1 MKNDEILKRELP
13 DYLSKIGV
21 NPKKNFNCLNPNH
34 DDKNPSM
41 AYDSKREKVHCFS
54 CEADWDIFDVIAVE
68 ELGAP
73 VVNNQPQYDFKKA
86 KKVAQ
91 QLFTGNNYSDT
102 LSDGRE
108 GTSKRVYDQKQSIN
122 RKEAKNA
129 QRGSEGQINAS
140 KINEEFIKRS
150 QIYFSKEFN
159 SLSETDRSRLEPFR
173 AEAMKYIKK
182 RGIDAE
188 TARKFNLGYIANWV
202 SPTARAHGA
211 NPKPTPRLIIPTS
224 KNSYIA
230 RDTRA
235 NIPENEQ
242 KYRKMKEGPVRI
254 FNGEALKENQP
265 IFIVEGEIDAL
276 SILKT
281 GLAPAIGL
289 GSVANVRKFVGLVKS
304 YQKQRPDNFYPTL
317 LLALDNDPAGQKA
330 KTALKAQLDQ
340 LGVTSYEVQIARGHK
355 DANEALVADR
365 VKFAEDL
372 KRTLQ
377 DPANRMQALLDYI
390 NESEDIKPVATGI
403 MSLDEV
409 LDGGLYEGLYGLG
422 AISSLG
428 KTTLALQIADYI
440 AEIDKRP
447 VLYFALEM
455 GWQELMAKSISR
467 TTFERTVGDDTLAQ
481 STRSI
486 LKGRWKERYNKAQY
500 DNVMA
505 SFKAYGDYQHR
516 IEIHDGSEK
525 RPTVADIAHV
535 VDNYVGRTGEKPV
548 VIVDYLQ
555 ILKPSNERATDKANV
570 TTSVNQLKKI
580 ATHYHIPVIA
590 ISSFNRSS
598 YEKKVSMDAFK
609 ESGEIEYSSDVLIG
623 LQFKGID
630 VDGFDINEAKEAEM
644 RRIEAVILKNR
655 NGVTGKVIDLCYYP
669 MFNKYV
675 DPRAGEEA
683 ENEEEKIVKTMVDD
697 EGRVSLPTDDKNY

>member
-1 MKNDEILKRELP
+1 MENNEILKRELP

-21 NPKKNFNCLNPNH
+21 NPKENFNCLNPNH

-73 VVNNQPQYDFKKA
+73 VVNNQPQYDFKEA

-91 QLFTGNNYSDT
+91 QLFIGNNYSDT
-102 LSDGRE
+102 PSDGRE

-122 RKEAKNA
+122 RKEAKSA
-129 QRGSEGQINAS
+129 QRGSEGQTNVS

-188 TARKFNLGYIANWV
+188 TAQKFNLGYIANWV

-230 RDTRA
+230 RDTRD
-235 NIPENEQ
+235 NVPEDEQ
-242 KYRKMKEGPVRI
+242 KYRKMKEGAVQI
-254 FNGEALKENQP
+254 FNGKALAENQP

-340 LGVTSYEVQIARGHK
+340 LGVTSYEVQIARGYK
-355 DANEALVADR
+355 DANEALVADENG
-365 VKFAEDL
+365 FAEGL
-372 KRTLQ
+372 YQTIK

-390 NESEDIKPVATGI
+390 NGSEDVKPIATGLPG
-403 MSLDEV
+403 LDDV
-409 LDGGLYEGLYGLG
+409 LGGGLYEGLYGIG
-422 AISSLG
+422 AVSSLG
-428 KTTLALQIADYI
+428 KTTLVLQIADHI
-440 AEIDKRP
+440 AQLEGKP

-455 GWQELMAKSISR
+455 SWQELMIKSISR
-467 TTFERTVGDDTLAQ
+467 ITYENSNGDDTLAQ
-481 STRSI
+481 TTRS
-486 LKGRWKERYNKAQY
+486 LLRGRWKDRYNKKQY
-500 DNVMA
+500 TNVMK
-505 SFKAYGDYQHR
+505 SFAEYGDFHDR

-525 RPTVADIAHV
+525 RPTVADIAKV
-535 VDNYVGRTGEKPV
+535 VDSYVGRTGEKPV
-548 VIVDYLQ
+548 VVVDYLQ
-555 ILKPSNERATDKANV
+555 ILKPMSEKATDKANV
-570 TTSVNQLKKI
+570 TTSVNMLKKV

-598 YEKKVSMDAFK
+598 YGSRVSMEAFK

-623 LQFKGID
+623 LQFKGVGD
-630 VDGFDINEAKEAEM
+630 NDFDENEAKEAEI
-644 RRIEAVILKNR
+644 RQIEAVILKNR
-655 NGVTGKVIDLCYYP
+655 NGITGKTIELAYNP
-669 MFNKYV
+669 MFNKFL
-675 DPRAGEEA
+675 DI
-683 ENEEEKIVKTMVDD
+683 NDTVKPAVKDVETTVDD
-697 EGRVSLPTDDKNY
+697 HGRVSLPGEKQ

>member
-34 DDKNPSM
+34 NDKNPSM

-73 VVNNQPQYDFKKA
+73 VVNNQPQYDFKEA

-91 QLFTGNNYSDT
+91 QLFIGNNYSDT
-102 LSDGRE
+102 PSDGRE
-108 GTSKRVYDQKQSIN
+108 GTSERVYDQKQSIN
-122 RKEAKNA
+122 RKEAKSA
-129 QRGSEGQINAS
+129 QRGSEGQINVS
-140 KINEEFIKRS
+140 EINEEFIKRS
-150 QIYFSKEFN
+150 QIYFSQEFN

-182 RGIDAE
+182 RGIGAE

-230 RDTRA
+230 RDTRD
-235 NIPENEQ
+235 NVPEDEQ

-254 FNGEALKENQP
+254 FNGQVLANNEP
-265 IFIVEGEIDAL
+265 IYVVEGEIDAL
-276 SILKT
+276 SIAET
-281 GLAPAIGL
+281 GIAPAIGL

-330 KTALKAQLDQ
+330 KTALKTQLDQ
-340 LGVTSYEVQIARGHK
+340 LGVTSYEVQIARGYK
-355 DANEALVADR
+355 DANEALVADENG
-365 VKFAEDL
+365 FAEGL
-372 KRTLQ
+372 YQTIK

-390 NESEDIKPVATGI
+390 NESEDVKPISTGLPG
-403 MSLDEV
+403 LDDV
-409 LDGGLYEGLYGLG
+409 LGGGLYEGLYGIG
-422 AISSLG
+422 AVSSLG
-428 KTTLALQIADYI
+428 KTTLVLQIADHI
-440 AEIDKRP
+440 AQLEGKP

-455 GWQELMAKSISR
+455 SWQELMIKSISR
-467 TTFERTVGDDTLAQ
+467 ITYENSNGDDTLAQ
-481 STRSI
+481 TTRS
-486 LKGRWKERYNKAQY
+486 LLRGRWKDRYNKKQY
-500 DNVMA
+500 TNVMK
-505 SFKAYGDYQHR
+505 SFAEYGDFHDR

-525 RPTVADIAHV
+525 RPTVADIAKV
-535 VDNYVGRTGEKPV
+535 VDSYVGRTGEKPV
-548 VIVDYLQ
+548 VVVDYLQ
-555 ILKPSNERATDKANV
+555 ILKPMSEKATDKANV
-570 TTSVNQLKKI
+570 TTSVNMLKKV

-598 YEKKVSMDAFK
+598 YGNRVSMDAFK

-623 LQFKGID
+623 LQFKG
-630 VDGFDINEAKEAEM
+630 VGEAEFDENEAKEAEI
-644 RRIEAVILKNR
+644 RQIEAVILKNR
-655 NGVTGKVIDLCYYP
+655 NGITGKTIELAYNP
-669 MFNKYV
+669 MFNKFL
-675 DPRAGEEA
+675 DI
-683 ENEEEKIVKTMVDD
+683 NDTVKPAVKDIETTIDD
-697 EGRVSLPTDDKNY
+697 NGRVSLPGEKQ

>member
-1 MKNDEILKRELP
+1 MKNDEILKQKLP

-34 DDKNPSM
+34 DDKSPSM

-54 CEADWDIFDVIAVE
+54 CEADWDLFDVIAVE

-73 VVNNQPQYDFKKA
+73 VVDNRPQYDFKAA

-91 QLFTGNNYSDT
+91 QLFTGSKGTDARSDRREGASKRVLPNKRIINQRGDKMAEKGSQGQIKLNRINEELIKRASLILSNNFDT
-102 LSDGRE
+102 LSEAD
-108 GTSKRVYDQKQSIN
+108 KR
-122 RKEAKNA
+122 
-129 QRGSEGQINAS
+129 
-140 KINEEFIKRS
+140 
-150 QIYFSKEFN
+150 
-159 SLSETDRSRLEPFR
+159 RLEPFR
-173 AEAMKYIKK
+173 ERGMEYLQK
-182 RGIDAE
+182 RGLTAE
-188 TARKFNLGYIANWV
+188 IAQRFGLGYVDGWV
-202 SPTARAHGA
+202 SPTAKAHGA
-211 NPKPTPRLIIPTS
+211 NPQPTPRLIIPTGRS
-224 KNSYIA
+224 SYIA

-340 LGVTSYEVQIARGHK
+340 LGVTSYEVQIARGYK
-355 DANEALVADR
+355 DANEALVADENG
-365 VKFAEDL
+365 FAEGL
-372 KRTLQ
+372 YQTIK

-390 NESEDIKPVATGI
+390 NESEDVKPIATGLPG
-403 MSLDEV
+403 LDDV
-409 LDGGLYEGLYGLG
+409 LGGGLYEGLYGIG
-422 AISSLG
+422 AVSSLG
-428 KTTLALQIADYI
+428 KTTLVLQIADHI
-440 AEIDKRP
+440 AQLEGKP

-455 GWQELMAKSISR
+455 SWQELMIKSISR
-467 TTFERTVGDDTLAQ
+467 ITYENSNGDDTLAQ
-481 STRSI
+481 TTRS
-486 LKGRWKERYNKAQY
+486 LLRGRWKDRYNKKQY
-500 DNVMA
+500 TNVMK
-505 SFKAYGDYQHR
+505 SFAEYGDFHDR

-525 RPTVADIAHV
+525 RPTVADIAKV
-535 VDNYVGRTGEKPV
+535 VDSYVGRTGEKPV
-548 VIVDYLQ
+548 VVVDYLQ
-555 ILKPSNERATDKANV
+555 ILKPMSEKATDKANV
-570 TTSVNQLKKI
+570 TTSVNMLKKV

-598 YEKKVSMDAFK
+598 YGNRVSMEAFK

-623 LQFKGID
+623 LQFKGVGD
-630 VDGFDINEAKEAEM
+630 NDFDENEAKEAEI
-644 RRIEAVILKNR
+644 RQIEAVILKNR
-655 NGVTGKVIDLCYYP
+655 NGVTGKTIELAYNP
-669 MFNKYV
+669 MFNKFL
-675 DPRAGEEA
+675 DI
-683 ENEEEKIVKTMVDD
+683 NDTVKPAVKDVETTVDD
-697 EGRVSLPTDDKNY
+697 HGRVSLPGEKQ